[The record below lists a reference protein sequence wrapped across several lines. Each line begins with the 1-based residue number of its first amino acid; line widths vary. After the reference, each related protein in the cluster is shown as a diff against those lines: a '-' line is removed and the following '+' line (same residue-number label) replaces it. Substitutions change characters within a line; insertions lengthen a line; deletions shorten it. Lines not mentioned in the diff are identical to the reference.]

1 MSNDPT
7 HVKIL
12 PLDDWRA
19 IEYTLAENRE
29 LITSLTQRAEAAE
42 GLLRDIVEAW
52 DSAPYGTQSAMTV
65 LHSPRFA
72 TAMGLA
78 RKLLG
83 IDTAKGSK

>member
-1 MSNDPT
+1 MNDQ
-7 HVKIL
+7 
-12 PLDDWRA
+12 DA
-19 IEYTLAENRE
+19 QQYTLAEFRE
-29 LITSLTQRAEAAE
+29 VIASLTQRAEAAE

-83 IDTAKGSK
+83 ADTTKNSITRSDINSQEE